1 MKMLIRVGAVNGLR
15 VVQVGVEIQDFRFPM
30 IDPNHGMKVSAHA
43 ATIACMRHGLALR
56 QMTWNQHVTGRNVRY
71 RTERNGR
78 HPEPRTMA

>member
-43 ATIACMRHGLALR
+43 PTIACMRSALALL
-56 QMTWNQHVTGRNVRY
+56 QVI
-71 RTERNGR
+71 
-78 HPEPRTMA
+78 